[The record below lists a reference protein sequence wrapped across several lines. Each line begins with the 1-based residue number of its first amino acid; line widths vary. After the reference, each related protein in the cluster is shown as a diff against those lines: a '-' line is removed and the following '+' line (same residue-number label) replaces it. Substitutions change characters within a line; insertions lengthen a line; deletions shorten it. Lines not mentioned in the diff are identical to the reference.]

1 MAFYATAAVA
11 VASAFMVIWHKNP
24 VINALYLVLCFFAVA
39 VAYVLL
45 QAHFLAAIQVLLYAG
60 AVLVLFLMMIMLLNL
75 DKKALGPASPT
86 VGKFLGVAMA
96 FGIVLIAAA
105 TMIGF
110 KWLNKPYQATKE
122 ELAQFLIQM
131 GEDRARLMGA
141 APPDRFDPALTEQR
155 PLLNPEEMA
164 EVARDALIS
173 YEHPETRAR
182 TELPERFLRL
192 GAGLEDLRKLL
203 MGELYTK
210 KDVFSIEAPVG
221 YSEFSREDIQE
232 YLKAVARGRLR
243 YLQEFGTTASVG
255 RVLFSRYIL
264 PFEAAGVLLLAA
276 IVGVM
281 VLARRG
287 PGEGEA

>member
-1 MAFYATAAVA
+1 MAFYAMAAVA
-11 VASAFMVIWHKNP
+11 VASAFMVVWHKNP

-45 QAHFLAAIQVLLYAG
+45 QAHFLAAIQVH
-60 AVLVLFLMMIMLLNL
+60 
-75 DKKALGPASPT
+75 KKALGAARPT
-86 VGKFLGVAMA
+86 VGKFLGAAMA
-96 FGIVLIAAA
+96 FGVVLIAA
-105 TMIGF
+105 TTLIGF
-110 KWLNKPYQATKE
+110 KWLNKPFQATKK

-131 GEDRARLMGA
+131 GEDRGRLMGV
-141 APPDRFDPALTEQR
+141 APPDRFDPALPEQR

-164 EVARDALIS
+164 KVARDALIS
-173 YEHPETRAR
+173 YKDPETRSR
-182 TELPERFLRL
+182 TELPERFMKLSASGR
-192 GAGLEDLRKLL
+192 EDLRKLL

-210 KDVFSIEAPVG
+210 KNVFSIEAPSG
-221 YSEFSREDIQE
+221 YSEFSQEDMQE
-232 YLKAVARGRLR
+232 YLKAMARGRLR